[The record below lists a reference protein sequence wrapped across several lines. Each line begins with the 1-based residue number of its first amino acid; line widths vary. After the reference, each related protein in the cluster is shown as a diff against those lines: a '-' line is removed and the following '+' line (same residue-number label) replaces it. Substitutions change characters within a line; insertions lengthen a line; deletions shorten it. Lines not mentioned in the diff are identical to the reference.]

1 MKIAH
6 IHIHNFCSIRDL
18 KLDVTEDFMVFLGPN
33 NHGKSN
39 MLRAIEFVLTPSAK
53 VDKDNFFKFAENGDN
68 TLWVEVVFVDL
79 TDREKQRL
87 SAYLLCNGSVKVRKT
102 AKLRDDD
109 NVDTEYHGYNEEP
122 EEWWLKPDAK
132 ERLGSREAIQVE
144 ANTVL
149 ALQDL
154 LRQYPTGRITA
165 NQIQA
170 FQSAYIQEHR
180 EQLHFS
186 EALRE
191 LTFSGKKTVPAGTFP
206 DFYLVPAVRDLN
218 DEIRTKNTSLL
229 GRLLHRSVQEMT
241 SNHSD
246 VIGLQSTISGLFGK
260 LNDRSGTGEEESQSS
275 PLTRLEKGIIEELQ
289 DWEAKVAIELV
300 TPDIATLFSDTRLH
314 IDDGVQTLA
323 DRKGHGLQRAIL
335 FALLRVV
342 AASLRAD
349 SGDDGDTSHAKQTV
363 SESIIFAIEE
373 PEMFL
378 HPHAQRRLSR
388 ALHEIAGAQHYQVFI
403 TTHSTH
409 FVDMDKY
416 RSIAIINKT
425 CSQTGTS
432 VRQCTRELFE
442 GESVKEKKDRLH
454 MAAWVNPDRSEM
466 FFARKVVFVEGET
479 EQKII
484 PFLADKLGVF
494 DPDVSIV
501 DCGGKHN
508 LPLYIK
514 IANAFNL
521 QYTVVHDE
529 DPIPENC
536 PEEKIA
542 SKQRTF
548 QLNTDIQNIVDT
560 QSGAYEMV
568 EPDFEGVAGI
578 SYTQSEK
585 KGKALAALEFFWDK
599 HRDDI
604 PEALANAVR
613 RCFG

>member
-1 MKIAH
+1 MRIAH

-18 KLDVTEDFMVFLGPN
+18 ELDVTDVTEDFMVFLGPN

-53 VDKDNFFKFAENGDN
+53 VDKDDFFKFAENGDN

-79 TDREKQRL
+79 TDREKERL
-87 SAYLLCNGSVKVRKT
+87 NAYLLCNCSVKVRKT

-109 NVDTEYHGYNEEP
+109 NVDIEYHGYIEEP

-132 ERLGSREAIQVE
+132 ERLGSRDAIQDA
-144 ANTVL
+144 ANEVPE
-149 ALQDL
+149 LQGL
-154 LRQYPTGRITA
+154 LNQYPTGRITTR
-165 NQIQA
+165 QVHK
-170 FQSAYIQEHR
+170 FQVDYIQKHR

-186 EALRE
+186 EVLRE
-191 LTFSGKKTVPAGTFP
+191 LTFSGKKTVPPDIFP

-241 SNHSD
+241 ANHAD
-246 VIGLQSTISGLFGK
+246 VIDLQSTISGLFGK
-260 LNDRSGTGEEESQSS
+260 LNDRSGTGEEQSQSS
-275 PLTRLEKGIIEELQ
+275 PLTRLETGIRQELQ
-289 DWEAKVAIELV
+289 DWETTVAIELV
-300 TPDIATLFSDTRLH
+300 APDITTLFSDTRLH

-342 AASLRAD
+342 AASLRTD
-349 SGDDGDTSHAKQTV
+349 SGDDSNTSHSAQTV
-363 SESIIFAIEE
+363 AESVIFAIEE

-388 ALHEIAGAQHYQVFI
+388 VLHEIAGAQHHQVFI

-425 CSQTGTS
+425 RPQTGTS

-442 GESVKEKKDRLH
+442 SAKEKKKRFH

-479 EQKII
+479 EHTII

-494 DPDVSIV
+494 KPDVSIV
-501 DCGGKHN
+501 DCGGKCN
-508 LPLYIK
+508 LPLYID
-514 IANAFNL
+514 IANAFSL
-521 QYTVVHDE
+521 QYVVLHDK
-529 DPIPENC
+529 DIGTD
-536 PEEKIA
+536 
-542 SKQRTF
+542 S
-548 QLNTDIQNIVDT
+548 LNDEIQNIIDT
-560 QSGAYEMV
+560 QSGSCKIF
-568 EPDFEGVAGI
+568 EPDFERVAGI
-578 SYTQSEK
+578 PKASRE
-585 KGKALAALEFFWDK
+585 KGKALTALEFFRDK
-599 HRDDI
+599 DDI
-604 PEALANAVR
+604 SEDLANVVR
-613 RCFG
+613 TCYR

>member
-1 MKIAH
+1 
-6 IHIHNFCSIRDL
+6 
-18 KLDVTEDFMVFLGPN
+18 MVFLGPN

-53 VDKDNFFKFAENGDN
+53 VDKDDFFKFAENGDN

-79 TDREKQRL
+79 TDREKERL
-87 SAYLLCNGSVKVRKT
+87 NAYLLCNCSVKVRKT

-109 NVDTEYHGYNEEP
+109 NVDIEYHGYIEEP

-132 ERLGSREAIQVE
+132 ERLGSRDAIQDA
-144 ANTVL
+144 ANEVPE
-149 ALQDL
+149 LQGL
-154 LRQYPTGRITA
+154 LNQYPTGRITTS
-165 NQIQA
+165 QVHK
-170 FQSAYIQEHR
+170 FQVDYIQKHR

-186 EALRE
+186 EVLRE
-191 LTFSGKKTVPAGTFP
+191 LTFSGKKTVPPDIFP

-241 SNHSD
+241 ANHAD
-246 VIGLQSTISGLFGK
+246 VIDLQSTISGLFGK
-260 LNDRSGTGEEESQSS
+260 LNDRSGTGEEQSQSS
-275 PLTRLEKGIIEELQ
+275 PLTRLETGIRQELQ
-289 DWEAKVAIELV
+289 DWETTVAIELV
-300 TPDIATLFSDTRLH
+300 APDITTLFSDTRLH

-342 AASLRAD
+342 AASLRTD
-349 SGDDGDTSHAKQTV
+349 SGDDSNTSHSAQTV
-363 SESIIFAIEE
+363 AESVIFAIEE

-388 ALHEIAGAQHYQVFI
+388 VLHEIAGAQHHQVFI

-425 CSQTGTS
+425 RPQTGTS

-442 GESVKEKKDRLH
+442 GKSVKEKKDRLH

-484 PFLADKLGVF
+484 PFLADKLEVF

-521 QYTVVHDE
+521 QYTVLHDE
-529 DPIPENC
+529 DPIPENYQ
-536 PEEKIA
+536 KNDID
-542 SKQRTF
+542 SKRRTF
-548 QLNTDIQNIVDT
+548 QLNTEIQNIVDT
-560 QSGAYEMV
+560 QSGSREVFA
-568 EPDFEGVAGI
+568 PDFEGVACI
-578 SYTQSEK
+578 SHTQSEK
-585 KGKALAALEFFWDK
+585 KGKALAALEFFRDK
-599 HRDDI
+599 HQDDI
-604 PEALANAVR
+604 SEDLANVVR
-613 RCFG
+613 TCYR